1 MKKQVLYIA
10 AVVLFVAVI
19 AVASV
24 LYDGLSSQV
33 TSPEEAAPTT
43 AVTDTT
49 LPTADRAAADFAVQ
63 TGDGSTVRLSEQL
76 GKPIVLNF
84 WATWCGYCVEELPA
98 FEEMY
103 RSHGD
108 EVTFMMINA
117 TDDRRETVEAV
128 EAFLAANG
136 YTFPVYYDVTAEAA
150 SAYGAYSIPLTVF
163 IGADGQVAYVRR
175 GAMNASQL
183 ALYMES
189 YLGIS

>member
-10 AVVLFVAVI
+10 AVVLFIAVI
-19 AVASV
+19 AVAAV
-24 LYDGLSSQV
+24 VYNGLSPEV
-33 TSPEEAAPTT
+33 DLPEEPPTT
-43 AVTDTT
+43 AASGS
-49 LPTADRAAADFAVQ
+49 PTVPTSDRTATDFAVQ
-63 TGDGSTVRLSEQL
+63 TRDGSTVRLSEHF
-76 GKPIVLNF
+76 GKPVVLNF

-103 RSHGD
+103 RAHGD

-128 EAFLAANG
+128 EAFLTANG

-183 ALYMES
+183 AVYMES